1 MIEISDIIKF
11 NEVLSN
17 SSLVLAD
24 FWAPWCGPCRMLSSV
39 LEDLEPSLS
48 NDLTLIKINVDDA
61 SEIATEYNI
70 QSVPTLILFKDGKE
84 VASRSGFSSKSALLN
99 WIEENK

>member
-1 MIEISDIIKF
+1 MIEISDIVKF
-11 NEVLSN
+11 NETLNS

-39 LEDLEPSLS
+39 LDDLEASLS

-61 SEIATEYNI
+61 AEIATEYNI

-84 VASRSGFSSKSALLN
+84 LASRAGFASKSALLN

>member
-1 MIEISDIIKF
+1 MIEISDIVKF
-11 NEVLSN
+11 NEVLN
-17 SSLVLAD
+17 SSPLVLVD

-39 LEDLEPSLS
+39 LDDLEPSLS
-48 NDLTLIKINVDDA
+48 DLTLIKINVDDA
-61 SEIATEYNI
+61 AEIATEYNI

-84 VASRSGFSSKSALLN
+84 LASRSGFASKSALLN